1 MLESNEEQKESHK
14 DVDEEMDR
22 FKARFNIN
30 SNFKELT
37 KKKLNPDE
45 KLKVSSRV
53 TFLDEA
59 EFKFEFNVFPDSKRN
74 QIVPLN

>member
-1 MLESNEEQKESHK
+1 M
-14 DVDEEMDR
+14 
-22 FKARFNIN
+22 N

-37 KKKLNPDE
+37 KKNLNPDE